1 MRVSVL
7 VILTSLIL
15 SDIQPAPVHIA
26 QDLSPGSA
34 CNSAREQGCEAE
46 PEFIPPANKYYTHAA
61 GEFTPYGHEL
71 FGLMAS
77 FRPWPIRARWM
88 AMGCRER

>member
-1 MRVSVL
+1 MSSCM
-7 VILTSLIL
+7 TSNPYRYLLIL
-15 SDIQPAPVHIA
+15 CRIYD
-26 QDLSPGSA
+26 QDQLASML
-34 CNSAREQGCEAE
+34 REKGCEAE
-46 PEFIPPANKYYTHAA
+46 PEFFPPANKYYTHAA